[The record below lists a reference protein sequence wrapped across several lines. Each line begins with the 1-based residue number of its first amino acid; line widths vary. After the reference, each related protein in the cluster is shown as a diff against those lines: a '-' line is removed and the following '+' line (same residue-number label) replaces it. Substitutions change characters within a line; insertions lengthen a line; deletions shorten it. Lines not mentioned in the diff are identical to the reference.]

1 MKRTILLSMIAL
13 LLVGTTTNI
22 FADNRRY
29 RDYSEREVKELGA
42 RNGYQ
47 LGLRAGFADARQGY
61 KLDYKRNPDY
71 KFGRVGYRGEFRHEG
86 DYKDGFRRGFES
98 GYREAYNRAYN
109 NRGGGWGWGN
119 QDRDDHRNDRRSDWP
134 YNRDDRRD
142 DRPYN
147 RY

>member
-1 MKRTILLSMIAL
+1 MKRAFLLSMIAL
-13 LLVGTTTNI
+13 VLVGTTTNI

-29 RDYSEREVKELGA
+29 RDYSEREIRELGA

-47 LGLRAGFADARQGY
+47 IGLRAGFADARDGY

-71 KFGRVGYRGEFRHEG
+71 KFGMVGYRGEYRHDG
-86 DYKDGFRRGFES
+86 NYKNGFRKGFES

-119 QDRDDHRNDRRSDWP
+119 GDRNRDRNNDRYDDRD
-134 YNRDDRRD
+134 YRRD

>member
-22 FADNRRY
+22 FADHRRY
-29 RDYSEREVKELGA
+29 REYSEREVRDLGA

-47 LGLRAGFADARQGY
+47 LGLRAGFADAREGY

-71 KFGRVGYRGEFRHEG
+71 KFGRVGYRGEYDHEG
-86 DYKDGFRRGFES
+86 DYKNGFRRGFES
-98 GYREAYNRAYN
+98 GYREAYNRTFN
-109 NRGGGWGWGN
+109 RRGGGWGWGN
-119 QDRDDHRNDRRSDWP
+119 RDRNDDRDYR
-134 YNRDDRRD
+134 RDDRRD